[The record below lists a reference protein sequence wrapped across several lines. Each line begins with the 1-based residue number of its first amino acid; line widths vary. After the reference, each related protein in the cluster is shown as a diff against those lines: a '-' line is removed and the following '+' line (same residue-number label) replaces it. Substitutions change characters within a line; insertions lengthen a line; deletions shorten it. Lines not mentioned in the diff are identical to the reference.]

1 MTIILDS
8 ETTGLCPKLNDILQL
23 AIIDDGG
30 NILFNE
36 YIKPTRKTAWPDAEA
51 INGISPDMVKDRHP
65 ISFHKKQIQEI
76 ISKAD
81 SIIGYNLQFDLS
93 FLMLAGI
100 RIPTDIVQIDV
111 MHEFAPIYG
120 EWNDYYETYKWQK
133 LVTAAAYYGYD
144 TCADAHDALADTQ
157 MTLYVYKKM
166 NAINDQLI
174 KML

>member
-8 ETTGLCPKLNDILQL
+8 ETTGLRARQNDILQL
-23 AIIDDGG
+23 AIIDNQG
-30 NILFNE
+30 NVLFNE
-36 YIKPTRKTAWPDAEA
+36 YIKPTKKTAWPDAEA
-51 INGISPDMVKDRHP
+51 INGISPNIVKDKQP
-65 ISFHKKQIQEI
+65 LSFYKDQIQEI
-76 ISKAD
+76 INKAD

-166 NAINDQLI
+166 NAINDQLK